1 MTWGV
6 PSYEQYPQYSRWPI
20 DIEIDPPY
28 SRKPPPF
35 HVDWNLYEDENTMK
49 VRVNLEKVIKE
60 TIAAIMQME
69 EETREKVLI
78 EYLRAKGH
86 YIVENAGIPPKYDN

>member
-1 MTWGV
+1 MV
-6 PSYEQYPQYSRWPI
+6 IPYYEPY
-20 DIEIDPPY
+20 PPY
-28 SRKPPPF
+28 SRMPIPPLDPPSLKPPPF
-35 HVDWNLYEDENTMK
+35 HVDWNFQDDADTLK

-69 EETREKVLI
+69 DETREKVLI

-86 YIVENAGIPPKYDN
+86 YIVENAGIPPKYDS